1 MIRRACASV
10 MGHPFPFC
18 IRVTVAVQPA
28 RSLFVPR
35 GRPKPHRP
43 VSRLSSPPRVV
54 RCPHFPC
61 VEERYSRI
69 FAASASEI
77 QSAFFPCISLM
88 VDAHFSLVAA
98 RAVARSRPW
107 QTLHFC
113 SKRTFPSST
122 ADTAGAGGGGAGFCP
137 SFCAPPGA
145 MATRG
150 SMTRNHIPA
159 RKRMGN
165 TLLSRDEMVPILLP
179 AVPFL
184 NRNWGGKRLS
194 AMMGKPTAK
203 RKRRDDPCPHAA
215 EEEGTGDSG
224 PEEGPRHFGRRG
236 RPPHHGPRNAGGQT
250 AHQGPA
256 RRGRR
261 NRGHHLRR
269 LRRVTGEVQAMQEGR
284 GRGRPAG
291 GRTRRSSRGRR
302 RRRDPEVLAPLP
314 ARPRS

>member
-1 MIRRACASV
+1 MIRRACASG

-18 IRVTVAVQPA
+18 LRGTVAVQPA

-122 ADTAGAGGGGAGFCP
+122 ADTAGAGGGATGFCP
-137 SFCAPPGA
+137 SFLAHPETA
-145 MATRG
+145 ATIS
-150 SMTRNHIPA
+150 SMTRKDQTA
-159 RKRMGN
+159 RKCMGN
-165 TLLSRDEMVPILLP
+165 ILLLQDEMVLILLP
-179 AVPFL
+179 PAPFL
-184 NRNWGGKRLS
+184 NRN
-194 AMMGKPTAK
+194 
-203 RKRRDDPCPHAA
+203 RD
-215 EEEGTGDSG
+215 GS
-224 PEEGPRHFGRRG
+224 
-236 RPPHHGPRNAGGQT
+236 
-250 AHQGPA
+250 
-256 RRGRR
+256 
-261 NRGHHLRR
+261 L
-269 LRRVTGEVQAMQEGR
+269 L
-284 GRGRPAG
+284 
-291 GRTRRSSRGRR
+291 
-302 RRRDPEVLAPLP
+302 
-314 ARPRS
+314 

>member
-98 RAVARSRPW
+98 RADAALLFEEDLPL
-107 QTLHFC
+107 LH
-113 SKRTFPSST
+113 
-122 ADTAGAGGGGAGFCP
+122 GGYRGG
-137 SFCAPPGA
+137 
-145 MATRG
+145 RW
-150 SMTRNHIPA
+150 R
-159 RKRMGN
+159 
-165 TLLSRDEMVPILLP
+165 RDGLLP
-179 AVPFL
+179 FLLGAPGDYGNQRQHDKEPYSGAQAHGKHPPVP
-184 NRNWGGKRLS
+184 G
-194 AMMGKPTAK
+194 
-203 RKRRDDPCPHAA
+203 
-215 EEEGTGDSG
+215 
-224 PEEGPRHFGRRG
+224 
-236 RPPHHGPRNAGGQT
+236 
-250 AHQGPA
+250 
-256 RRGRR
+256 
-261 NRGHHLRR
+261 
-269 LRRVTGEVQAMQEGR
+269 
-284 GRGRPAG
+284 
-291 GRTRRSSRGRR
+291 
-302 RRRDPEVLAPLP
+302 
-314 ARPRS
+314 